1 MIKFIQCIRKKPELS
16 HVEFRRLWAE
26 YRERAAAVAEA
37 TGVTRFSIST
47 MLTVAHNVHVQ
58 LERGTV
64 APFDGVAEFWFPKAA
79 GLEEVFE
86 RPEVVKRVTVMREL
100 QEQIADLKQS
110 VFFFASEE
118 VVSG

>member
-26 YRERAAAVAEA
+26 YRERASAVAEV

-47 MLTVAHNVHVQ
+47 ALTVPLNVQVQ
-58 LERGTV
+58 LTRGTV
-64 APFDGVAEFWFPKAA
+64 APFDGVAEFWFPRAA
-79 GLEEVFE
+79 GMEEAFE
-86 RPEVVKRVTVMREL
+86 RPEVAKRVKAMQEL
-100 QEQIADLKQS
+100 QEQLADLSQS